1 MIKGRFAG
9 LAGMITGMRGLG
21 EHLLAQG
28 SATPFLNVSST
39 YMYNSLNDGQ
49 QQVIKIGEM
58 ISKYGL
64 PNKYGPFVFTFTGGG
79 NVTNGALEIFKLL
92 PHEFISP
99 DDLPKLQNNF
109 DNHKVYGVI
118 CKTQNIVEHKENG
131 TQFEEKHY
139 FDYPEEY
146 QPVFHEKVAPYTS
159 VLVNGMY
166 WDHRYPRL
174 LTIEQMKTLSIQ
186 YPQAMLA
193 LFDISCDPEGAVEF
207 LKKTTNTDLP
217 YFTYNPDVDE
227 IVDIIGMKYEHQF
240 PEILQFVCVLTVVF
254 VH

>member
-1 MIKGRFAG
+1 
-9 LAGMITGMRGLG
+9 MITGMRGLG

-39 YMYNSLNDGQ
+39 YMHNSLSDAQ

-64 PNKYGPFVFTFTGGG
+64 PSKYGPFVFTFTGGG

-92 PHEFISP
+92 PHEFVAP
-99 DDLPKLQNNF
+99 EDLPKLKKNY
-109 DNHKVYGVI
+109 DPHKVYGVI
-118 CKTQNIVEHKENG
+118 CKTQDIVEHKENG
-131 TQFEEKHY
+131 KGFEEKQY
-139 FDYPEEY
+139 FDYPEEFE
-146 QPVFHEKVAPYTS
+146 PVFHQKIAPFTS

-174 LTIEQMKTLSIQ
+174 LTVEQMKDLEMENPS
-186 YPQAMLA
+186 AMIA

-207 LKKTTNTDLP
+207 LKGADASYLI
-217 YFTYNPDVDE
+217 YNP
-227 IVDIIGMKYEHQF
+227 
-240 PEILQFVCVLTVVF
+240 L
-254 VH
+254 